1 MVAQPVKQHDYI
13 NQIVNPRLVYE
24 KELDKKY
31 GKKNDFKFT
40 QFITEK
46 ERLVSCIIILLR
58 TT

>member
-31 GKKNDFKFT
+31 GKKHDFKFT

-46 ERLVSCIIILLR
+46 ERLVSLS
-58 TT
+58 